1 MSVRGGLM
9 VVTEEG
15 GKRKEG
21 RKEVEDRRSK
31 GRGEKE
37 ENEREAVTF
46 DRERILFGYCPI
58 LIEGKMMRAAVLS
71 LLLLLSVPAEGGGSE
86 EDVDSGGGD
95 TGGPQRT
102 RVVETKYGLVQG
114 RLHRV
119 EMAAEAQ
126 GDKRTEEVE
135 IYQGIRYATPP
146 VGTNR

>member
-1 MSVRGGLM
+1 M

-37 ENEREAVTF
+37 ENERGAVTF
-46 DRERILFGYCPI
+46 DRERILFGYCLL
-58 LIEGKMMRAAVLS
+58 LIEGKMMRAAILS
-71 LLLLLSVPAEGGGSE
+71 LLLLLGVPAEGGGSE
-86 EDVDSGGGD
+86 EEVDSGVGGD
-95 TGGPQRT
+95 AGGPQRT